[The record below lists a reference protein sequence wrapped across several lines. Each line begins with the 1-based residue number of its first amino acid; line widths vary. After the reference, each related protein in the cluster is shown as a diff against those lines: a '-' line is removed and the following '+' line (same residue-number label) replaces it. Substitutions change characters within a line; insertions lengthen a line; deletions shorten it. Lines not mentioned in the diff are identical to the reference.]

1 MQIGKEY
8 IFITDIGKPNVKY
21 FKGKLLS
28 VALKYVYTIFTEG
41 KTVVFTRDDN
51 ILHCEDESEIVYPRN
66 KEKQMELLHHPH
78 KFEMILL
85 HCIETKN
92 KPLTDFILPQ
102 CDLSFIY
109 KKSGTALEIAMEH
122 HVGFMV
128 QLLIQ
133 KRAAFSKTIFL
144 KKAIYTYPYPL
155 QIYNVSKITDMSY
168 LFKDYEFTDDDISQW
183 DVSKVNDMSGL
194 FMNSNFQGDIS
205 GWNVS
210 NVKNMKGMFFQTHFD
225 GDLSQWNVSNVRD
238 MVAMFRN
245 SDFQGDISRWNV
257 SNVIYM
263 NQLFMNSL
271 FDGDISTWDVSKV
284 ENMSEMFRSSSFQ
297 GDLSSW
303 KVSRVKYMNHMFF
316 DSVFDG
322 DLSSWDVSNVKD
334 MREMFAHSP
343 FQQDIS
349 SWNSI
354 GKKMDHMFTDCPI
367 REYFK
372 PTYQPFIPL
381 LSSSVCAGRRT
392 RKVFQLLR

>member
-8 IFITDIGKPNVKY
+8 IFITDIGTPKVKY

-51 ILHCEDESEIVYPRN
+51 IVHCEDETEIVYPHD
-66 KEKQMELLHHPH
+66 KKKQMVLFHHPH

-92 KPLTDFILPQ
+92 KPLTDFILPR
-102 CDLSFIY
+102 CDLSFVY
-109 KKSGTALEIAMEH
+109 QSGTALEIAMEH

-133 KRAAFSKTIFL
+133 KRAAFSQLIFL
-144 KKAIYTYPYPL
+144 KKAIHTYPYPL
-155 QIYNVSKITDMSY
+155 QTYNVSKITDMSY
-168 LFKDYEFTDDDISQW
+168 LFKDYEFNDDISQW
-183 DVSKVNDMSGL
+183 DVSQVENMRGL

-210 NVKNMKGMFFQTHFD
+210 NVKDMSGMFFQTEFD
-225 GDLSQWNVSNVRD
+225 GDLSQWNVSKVKN

-245 SDFQGDISRWNV
+245 SSFQGDLSTWNI
-257 SNVIYM
+257 SNVTHM

-271 FDGDISTWDVSKV
+271 FDGDLSQWNVSKV
-284 ENMSEMFRSSSFQ
+284 ENMSEMFKQSSFQ

-303 KVSRVKYMNHMFF
+303 KVSKVKDMHHMFF
-316 DSVFDG
+316 DSLFDG
-322 DLSSWDVSNVKD
+322 DLSQWDVSQVEN
-334 MREMFAHSP
+334 MREMFAYSS

-349 SWNSI
+349 SWNVT
-354 GKKMDHMFTDCPI
+354 GKTNCMFKECPI
-367 REYFK
+367 PEYFK
-372 PTYQPFIPL
+372 PSRLPL
-381 LSSSVCAGRRT
+381 LQCKQVGAGSRRR
-392 RKVFQLLR
+392 RKLL